1 MLQGLQART
10 VPAHAQVLAAVADR
24 APALA
29 AAFLASCT
37 WTTEPQP
44 SLYWCPSVAAL
55 RIVTPPMPAPATGTG
70 GDCCCLQWALCQ
82 SLTDSGFIVEEG
94 SLLCTMCVSFQF
106 NSMRRRASR
115 QPIGSQRAA
124 RHQTAVVEA
133 I

>member
-37 WTTEPQP
+37 WTAEPQP

-55 RIVTPPMPAPATGTG
+55 RIVTPPMPVPATGTG
-70 GDCCCLQWALCQ
+70 GHIVAALNGPCA
-82 SLTDSGFIVEEG
+82 SVSPESGASVLRRAVCYI
-94 SLLCTMCVSFQF
+94 SACTMRVSFQLKYL
-106 NSMRRRASR
+106 SQQASL
-115 QPIGSQRAA
+115 Q
-124 RHQTAVVEA
+124 
-133 I
+133 